1 MTRGRP
7 PRGLTSVDALEG
19 PSEEKKRL
27 RTILERLGGQT
38 NVEEAC
44 TVLGISRALYYVL
57 EKKVLDAGL
66 AALLPRPVGRPPEE
80 KPGEPP
86 EMQELREQNR
96 QLGLALEASRVREE
110 LWATIPDVAKRV
122 LGDPLKKGANK
133 SR

>member
-1 MTRGRP
+1 MTRGRR
-7 PRGLTSVDALEG
+7 PRGFTSIDGLDG
-19 PSEEKKRL
+19 PIEEKKRL
-27 RTILERLGGQT
+27 RTILERLGGQI

-44 TVLGISRALYYVL
+44 AVLGISRALYYVL

-66 AALLPRPVGRPPEE
+66 VALLPRPIGRPPEE

-86 EMQELREQNR
+86 ELKELREQNR

-110 LWATIPDVAKRV
+110 LWATMPDVAKRV
-122 LGDPLKKGANK
+122 LGDALKKGAEK